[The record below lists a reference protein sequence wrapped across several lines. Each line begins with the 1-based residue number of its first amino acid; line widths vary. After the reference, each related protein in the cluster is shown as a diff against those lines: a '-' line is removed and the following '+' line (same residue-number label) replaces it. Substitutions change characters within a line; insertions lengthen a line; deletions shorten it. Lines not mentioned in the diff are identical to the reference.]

1 MPKRLSVRLP
11 VLLLALVLAP
21 LAVADED
28 WIERSNE
35 NAQWLLREQARFSP
49 ESAGQNGLDGV
60 DEEITDLAPGR
71 SERLIEA
78 NEAQIAELHRRLA
91 EERDPRV
98 RQDLEILL
106 ASVDRNLRGTRLN
119 HELTV
124 PYFNLPQMMYFGI
137 AGLLNPQIPE
147 ERHPAALMRLRR
159 YAGQEA
165 GYAPA
170 TAQARALIKARSE
183 ESGLIWPY
191 RPQVESDLTNSGHF
205 MGGIRQLFES
215 LSIEG
220 YEPALAALEA
230 QVAGYN
236 DFVRSEILPHAR
248 ADFVLPPELYA
259 LALERWGVESTP
271 DALIRDATAAF
282 ASIRN
287 EMAALAPL
295 VAAEREWDTTDYRE
309 VIRLLK
315 KDRFDADSILR
326 TYRETNAA
334 LEEIIRREDIVSL
347 PPREVAIRMK
357 TPAEEAALPAPSLQ
371 TPRLV
376 GNTGEV
382 VEFLLPAG
390 RNSEGGAHGGGHGG
404 GDDMVF
410 KATAWTLAAHEM
422 RPGHE
427 LQFSTMLESGVSDT
441 RALFAFNSVNVEGW
455 ALYAEAEMK
464 PYFPLEG
471 QLIGLQHRMMRAAR
485 AFLDPM
491 LNTGQISI
499 ADARRVLT
507 DEIVLSPSMA
517 ETEIERYTFRM
528 PGQATAYF
536 YGYKQL
542 MALRVRTEL
551 VLGEAFDR
559 REFHDFILAQG
570 LLPPPLLE
578 RAVTEEFI
586 PSRTVV
592 LSNNTL

>member
-1 MPKRLSVRLP
+1 MPKRMSVRLP
-11 VLLLALVLAP
+11 VFLLALLVAP

-71 SERLIEA
+71 TERLIEA
-78 NEAQIAELHRRLA
+78 NEAQMTELRRRLA

-106 ASVDRNLRGTRLN
+106 ASVDQNLRGTRLN

-124 PYFNLPQMMYFGI
+124 PYFNLPQMMYYGI

-147 ERHPAALMRLRR
+147 ERRPAALVRLRR
-159 YAGQEA
+159 YAGLEE

-170 TAQARALIKARSE
+170 TEQARALMEARFD
-183 ESGLIWPY
+183 ESTLIWPY
-191 RPQVESDLTNSGHF
+191 RPQVESDLNNSGHF
-205 MGGIRQLFES
+205 TGGIRQLFES

-220 YEPALAALEA
+220 YEPALEALEA
-230 QVAGYN
+230 QVADYN
-236 DFVRSEILPHAR
+236 DFVRSEILPQSR
-248 ADFVLPPELYA
+248 ADFVLPPALYA
-259 LALERWGVESTP
+259 LALERWGVEATP
-271 DALIRDATAAF
+271 EALIRDATAAF

-315 KDRFDADSILR
+315 KDRFDADSILS

-371 TPRLV
+371 PPRLV

-382 VEFLLPAG
+382 VEFLLPTG
-390 RNSEGGAHGGGHGG
+390 QITEGGAHGGG

-410 KATAWTLAAHEM
+410 EATAWTLAAHEM

-471 QLIGLQHRMMRAAR
+471 QLIGLQHRLMRAAR

-507 DEIVLSPSMA
+507 DEVVLSPSMA
-517 ETEIERYTFRM
+517 ETEIQRYTFRM

-542 MALRVRTEL
+542 MALRIRTEL

-592 LSNNTL
+592 LSSNTL